1 MPIDYDV
8 HPTHSCGHTY
18 KNAYRPID
26 TVCLPTVFGTAGET
40 TAVGHLPE
48 GGALL
53 WSLDEECAAECEA
66 RARHVRPLEGG
77 EWRLAVLD
85 DLGEHERRWLAC
97 VVPMAL
103 DVLSAKECVQACSVR
118 CVHYRD
124 VSMLLRRCDGW
135 CGKGISGN
143 GLSGKG
149 LVGECRSREREDGP

>member
-1 MPIDYDV
+1 
-8 HPTHSCGHTY
+8 
-18 KNAYRPID
+18 
-26 TVCLPTVFGTAGET
+26 
-40 TAVGHLPE
+40 
-48 GGALL
+48 
-53 WSLDEECAAECEA
+53 
-66 RARHVRPLEGG
+66 VRPLEGG

-118 CVHYRD
+118 CMHYRD